1 MSVIVVCGERYAAG
15 LDWEDRNARFLRSR
29 DYAWHVAR
37 PGQIGRAPEHGEH
50 HARLPSLAA
59 CLVDVTPGEN
69 WVALVEGQGDRYA
82 VVRVAD
88 GSLLADGDRVYDG
101 RELALAA
108 FDRAQAA
115 HAGSFAT
122 RGLVDG
128 AADLDL
134 ENLRPDP
141 AFGLSASP
149 YTQFRGRRLAALA
162 ASIAVVAVTS
172 GLMIYA
178 DEVLDLIFP
187 PPARP
192 VAMIEPT
199 VQAEIDSGALI
210 DGCRRTL
217 AAHPLVVPGWSLV
230 SVTCRARFAEQA
242 ILAIEGRLRNRPVLV
257 AQWRMA
263 TDRSGSTYREIATA
277 HLAGWTLS
285 QVSDAEAWAVA
296 LLPPVIRP
304 AEGAPPP
311 LRDWR
316 RALDRRVGPRVSRFS
331 FVSGSPAAEIETRR
345 PLESVREILA
355 GVASVEVTRIE
366 RTGTSWR
373 LALRRVKPVTIT
385 ESRLASLQRK
395 GM

>member
-1 MSVIVVCGERYAAG
+1 MRPSTG
-15 LDWEDRNARFLRSR
+15 
-29 DYAWHVAR
+29 AR
-37 PGQIGRAPEHGEH
+37 P
-50 HARLPSLAA
+50 
-59 CLVDVTPGEN
+59 
-69 WVALVEGQGDRYA
+69 
-82 VVRVAD
+82 
-88 GSLLADGDRVYDG
+88 
-101 RELALAA
+101 
-108 FDRAQAA
+108 A

-141 AFGLSASP
+141 AFGLSSSP

-162 ASIAVVAVTS
+162 ASVAVVTATS
-172 GLMIYA
+172 GAVIYRG
-178 DEVLDLIFP
+178 ELLDLIFP

-192 VAMIEPT
+192 VAVIEPT
-199 VQAEIDSGALI
+199 VEAEIDSGALI

-217 AAHPLVVPGWSLV
+217 AAHPLLVPGWSLV
-230 SVTCRARFAEQA
+230 SVTCRARFAEPA
-242 ILAIEGRLRNRPVLV
+242 ILEIESRLRHRPVLV
-257 AQWRMA
+257 AQWRLA

-285 QVSDAEAWAVA
+285 QVSDAEAWGVA

-304 AEGAPPP
+304 ARAAPPP

-316 RALDRRVGPRVSRFS
+316 RALDRRVGPRVSRFE

-355 GVASVEVTRIE
+355 GVAGVEVTRIE
-366 RTGTSWR
+366 RAGTSWR
-373 LALRRVKPVTIT
+373 LALRRAKPVPIT
-385 ESRLASLQRK
+385 ESRLASLLQRK